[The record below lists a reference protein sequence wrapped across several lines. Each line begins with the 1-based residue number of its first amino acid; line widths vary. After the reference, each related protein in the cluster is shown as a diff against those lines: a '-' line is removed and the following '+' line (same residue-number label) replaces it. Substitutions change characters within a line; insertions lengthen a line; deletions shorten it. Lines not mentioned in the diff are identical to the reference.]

1 MEVEEIDED
10 APVVRENSLEE
21 ITKKFDFK
29 RYVFNTSVKDMDKFN
44 KLSVDVQER
53 CIKAISRLF
62 LMKGNIV
69 LQSRGICFW
78 IVDVEQVA
86 LNKQ

>member
-69 LQSRGICFW
+69 LHHEESVSELF
-78 IVDVEQVA
+78 DVEQVA